1 MYTLAKSLIGFE
13 PHKTSKIN
21 MHLLPKAAIDL
32 YNIDPAK
39 AKVRLNSYIETLGT
53 LAAIAIMIGCTNSKI
68 DVPLTSD
75 LQDLLTGVVKKD
87 KSWLESFTE
96 VKNKRVEKIKT
107 WANKWK
113 SRLDTTGDRI
123 LKAGQILADNPQ
135 KTTEANK

>member
-1 MYTLAKSLIGFE
+1 
-13 PHKTSKIN
+13 

-53 LAAIAIMIGCTNSKI
+53 LAAIAIMIGFTNSKI

-96 VKNKRVEKIKT
+96 VKNKRVEKIKV

-113 SRLDTTGDRI
+113 SKLDTTGDRI